1 MMMADMGAP
10 VDSGPKVPYSKFPRP
25 YARFRAIGCVVVATL
40 RFQYV
45 RKKKLQYLKSRV
57 NKLRRQMS
65 SKAEDI
71 HSKDLS
77 SRGNVTQSHSQHS
90 TVGLSHGIQ
99 TALSGL
105 SLASQASPS
114 FPLFTSD
121 SHLSSRTSQ
130 TSSKPRLVSSQ
141 QHSKTLTNRQG
152 SYSMSSKTQGVQ
164 SVPSK
169 APSLLPPSYYS
180 SSSTIKS
187 PKGRGDDPHLAA
199 YIQGLER
206 LQARLGKTKL

>member
-10 VDSGPKVPYSKFPRP
+10 VDSGPKVPHSKFPRP

-45 RKKKLQYLKSRV
+45 RRKKLQYLKSRV
-57 NKLRRQMS
+57 SKLRRQMS
-65 SKAEDI
+65 GRAEDI
-71 HSKDLS
+71 HNKDLS
-77 SRGNVTQSHSQHS
+77 SRGNVAQSHSQHS

-99 TALSGL
+99 TALSGI

-141 QHSKTLTNRQG
+141 QHTKTLTKQTGFLLHELKISRC
-152 SYSMSSKTQGVQ
+152 SKC
-164 SVPSK
+164 
-169 APSLLPPSYYS
+169 A
-180 SSSTIKS
+180 IKS
-187 PKGRGDDPHLAA
+187 TSSPTPFLPLLFRHHQKS
-199 YIQGLER
+199 QGTW
-206 LQARLGKTKL
+206 G